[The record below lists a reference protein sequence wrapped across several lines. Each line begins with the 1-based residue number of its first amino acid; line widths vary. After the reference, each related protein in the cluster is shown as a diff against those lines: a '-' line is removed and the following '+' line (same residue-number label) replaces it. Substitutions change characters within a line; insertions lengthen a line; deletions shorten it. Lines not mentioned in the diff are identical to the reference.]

1 MAANARKLDQMRT
14 LHFLLVVC
22 ALSFAGLLKAEQDGP
37 GDPDD
42 SERSQFTEEDLPK
55 DEKDPAG
62 TSEIDEVARRLG
74 FNYARVTRRAARG
87 DEKALKQFF
96 AMAKEVDGAAAESYA
111 GMPTVVYHLLGDAK
125 FAKFLNAQSMA
136 YRMMVRNSIA
146 SDGTYLRRHF
156 PETAKILFS
165 RELVAWPSPD
175 KRYAIR
181 KIFSDEFDLRGSKV
195 ERAELIDQKSG
206 QVLCDLTHDDIG
218 TGADRE
224 GEVLWSPDSKR
235 FAYRSSD
242 LTQQQG
248 NLFSTPR
255 PTPHRKQT
263 AVYQLSGESFSRVE
277 LNLSDVPGRESDEE
291 LKGAILGHDYI
302 EPVRWEKPNVLV
314 LERHE
319 YYEKLKPTE
328 IDGVKFESIH
338 TLARWYRI
346 TATIA
351 PDGKAAVVWKLRKD
365 R

>member
-1 MAANARKLDQMRT
+1 MPAIVGALKALP
-14 LHFLLVVC
+14 LVLLV
-22 ALSFAGLLKAEQDGP
+22 ATLLFSGLAAAEEDGAP
-37 GDPDD
+37 NDPED

-62 TSEIDEVARRLG
+62 LSEIDEVARRLG

-96 AMAKEVDGAAAESYA
+96 AMAKEVDGAAAESYD

-125 FAKFLNAQSMA
+125 FAKFLNAQPMA

-146 SDGTYLRRHF
+146 GDGTYLRRHF
-156 PETAKILFS
+156 PETSKALF
-165 RELVAWPSPD
+165 RKEMVAWPSPD

-181 KIFSDEFDLRGSKV
+181 KIFSDEFDVRGSKV

-218 TGADRE
+218 AGGDRE

-242 LTQQQG
+242 LTTQQQG

-255 PTPHRKQT
+255 PPPLRKQT
-263 AVYQLSGESFSRVE
+263 AVYQLSGESFSRV
-277 LNLSDVPGRESDEE
+277 D
-291 LKGAILGHDYI
+291 A
-302 EPVRWEKPNVLV
+302 
-314 LERHE
+314 
-319 YYEKLKPTE
+319 
-328 IDGVKFESIH
+328 
-338 TLARWYRI
+338 
-346 TATIA
+346 
-351 PDGKAAVVWKLRKD
+351 
-365 R
+365 